1 MSTMTKEMFVTKIKK
16 GLDKKFRD
24 EVEKQGK
31 LYNLSL
37 EEAMKLWL
45 KKVNKENK
53 KNI

>member
-1 MSTMTKEMFVTKIKK
+1 MSIMTKEMFVIKIEKE
-16 GLDKKFRD
+16 LDKKFRD

-45 KKVNKENK
+45 KEVEKKEND
-53 KNI
+53 